1 MGWNGAML
9 MEPWRSPEIPG
20 YLADFQV
27 QNLDS
32 APGTQLVVAV
42 ILASESILSG
52 GSGSALMVSRR
63 Q

>member
-1 MGWNGAML
+1 ML

-32 APGTQLVVAV
+32 APGT
-42 ILASESILSG
+42 
-52 GSGSALMVSRR
+52 
-63 Q
+63 